1 MRGLVKPLIPLNAAK
16 VRKNG
21 DSTKIFVP
29 FLVFLMISV
38 DLTQIFGVIVVF
50 SQMKIN

>member
-29 FLVFLMISV
+29 FLVFF
-38 DLTQIFGVIVVF
+38 DDF
-50 SQMKIN
+50 SRKYLSFFA